1 MIPDR
6 GDVFVVVEQDRGELR
21 DVTLEMLGDARMLA
35 ERLSA
40 KVWALVLSAGWPAM
54 PEWVD
59 SALPAH
65 GADGILLLEHKLL
78 EPYVTE
84 AHLQALVEVC
94 GRFSPA
100 ILMLAASRNGQ
111 DLAPRVAARLRAPC
125 ASDCISFRLTPEGA
139 LAATRPVH
147 AGKAH
152 ATLELQGAP
161 LYVVTLR
168 PGVAGVGRPIAGRQ
182 IETHRVV
189 PVIDPGK
196 LPVRATSFIPAD
208 PATIDLSE
216 AEVVVA
222 GGRGVGGPEGWR
234 RIEELAD
241 ALGAAFGASRV
252 AVDRGWAPFERLVG
266 QTGKTVRAKL
276 YVACGISGASQHV
289 QGMKDSEVIVA
300 INTDNGAPILKLAH
314 LAVVGDLNQVIPAL
328 IDRVRALRSAG
339 RS

>member
-1 MIPDR
+1 MTPSR

-35 ERLSA
+35 DRLSA
-40 KVWALVLSAGWPAM
+40 KVWALVLGAGWASM
-54 PEWVD
+54 PDWVE

-65 GADGILLLEHKLL
+65 GADGVLLLEHELL

-84 AHLQALVEVC
+84 AHVQAIVDAC
-94 GRFSPA
+94 GRSSPA

-111 DLAPRVAARLRAPC
+111 DLAPRLAARLRVPF
-125 ASDCISFRLTPEGA
+125 ASGCISFRLTSEGIFT
-139 LAATRPVH
+139 ATRPVC
-147 AGKAH
+147 AGKAQE
-152 ATLELQGAP
+152 TLALQGAQ

-168 PGVAGVGRPIAGRQ
+168 PGVAGVGRPVAGRRAE
-182 IETHRVV
+182 IRRMV
-189 PVIDPGK
+189 PELDPAK
-196 LPVRATSFIPAD
+196 MPVRVTAFMPAD
-208 PATIDLSE
+208 PSTIDLSE

-222 GGRGVGGPEGWR
+222 GGRGVGGAEGWR

-241 ALGAAFGASRV
+241 ALGAALGASRV

-266 QTGKTVRAKL
+266 QTGKTVHAKL

-300 INTDNGAPILKLAH
+300 INTDKGAPILKLAH
-314 LAVVGDLNQVIPAL
+314 LGVVGDLSRVIPAL
-328 IDRVRALRSAG
+328 IDRVVALRSTG
-339 RS
+339 TS